1 MAPHALTSQT
11 SQAQRCEFLTGYFA
25 EQFAAGKRP
34 DYGYPKN
41 HLPET
46 TLDKIEVTT
55 GFMAAKSGK

>member
-1 MAPHALTSQT
+1 MAATDALTGNNE
-11 SQAQRCEFLTGYFA
+11 REPCRFLGGYFA

-46 TLDKIEVTT
+46 TLSGMDVVT
-55 GFMAAKSGK
+55 GFMATTK